1 MNFRPLRADEV
12 ECRIDSASEKGITLV
27 LYKDARCDMKI
38 LDETVGAENWQREH
52 YDCKGNLFCRVG
64 IKCGEGWIWK
74 ADCGTESN
82 VEKEKGEASDSF
94 KRACVNWGIGRE
106 LYDAPWIFVPMIG
119 DDGKPNYRFND
130 RGKPVGKFKVQYLRI
145 ENDKVIA
152 LAIDNLS
159 LHRSVFTF
167 EDCFPEET
175 KEPLPQVKKKP
186 IPKYIGS
193 AEQEE
198 ILSELHRTGWN
209 PKEMM
214 QYLGKK
220 FPDMPPADLGTITDE
235 QYRFILGALKK
246 KPTKE

>member
-12 ECRIDSASEKGITLV
+12 ECRVSRVTEKGLAML
-27 LYKDARCDMKI
+27 LYKDARCDMNI
-38 LDETVGAENWQREH
+38 LDETVGPMNWQRSHSRENANCTVSLW
-52 YDCKGNLFCRVG
+52 DKE
-64 IKCGEGWIWK
+64 KDQWISK
-74 ADCGTESN
+74 EDTGTESN
-82 VEKEKGEASDSF
+82 TEAEKGLASDSF
-94 KRACVNWGIGRE
+94 KRACFNWGIGRE
-106 LYDAPWIFVPMIG
+106 LYTAPLIWIPAL
-119 DDGKPNYRFND
+119 GKDKKENYRTD
-130 RGKPVGKFKVQYLRI
+130 ERGKLRDRFDVAYMRVENGKI
-145 ENDKVIA
+145 TA

-167 EDCFPEET
+167 GDCFPEET

-186 IPKYIGS
+186 IPKYIGP

-209 PKEMM
+209 PKDMM